1 MCRWLLYW
9 SAFREAILQIADVC
23 PFLSLRLVWLQNVP
37 TVSGGAKVDSAPAGI
52 EEDGEVDESG
62 VESKDIELVMSQA
75 GCSRAKAV
83 AALKKNDNDIVNA
96 IMVRWGFFYYPWQR
110 ALAVHLTAVAGV
122 LGVRCRAHRLSFR
135 VVDHAGAHRLR
146 TFRIVCCAHRT
157 RR

>member
-1 MCRWLLYW
+1 M
-9 SAFREAILQIADVC
+9 
-23 PFLSLRLVWLQNVP
+23 QNVP

-96 IMVRWGFFYYPWQR
+96 IMVRWIWFFIPAATNPRGSIESGRSFLGGPLSCSSRVIVLLIMQE
-110 ALAVHLTAVAGV
+110 LTV
-122 LGVRCRAHRLSFR
+122 
-135 VVDHAGAHRLR
+135 
-146 TFRIVCCAHRT
+146 
-157 RR
+157 